1 MIANF
6 DEVSRQLKE
15 LATVINTFKSEA
27 VQLRIIEIVLA
38 GGTFRTVKP
47 TESHDLDEKETK
59 TPRKRRKRK
68 KAAETKLSDGTNAS
82 KGKRKSSG
90 TGAVATVAS
99 IHDAG
104 FFSKPRAIKDI
115 LEHCETN
122 LARKI
127 KANEISGKLGRMV
140 RNGELTRNKNADGQ
154 YQVEKR
160 LIPRWSR
167 PSVASTSDF
176 EAN

>member
-1 MIANF
+1 MIENF

-38 GGTFRTVKP
+38 GGKFQTAKRT
-47 TESHDLDEKETK
+47 ELDDLDEEETK
-59 TPRKRRKRK
+59 APRKRRRRK
-68 KAAETKLSDGTNAS
+68 KAAEKKPSDGTNAP

-99 IHDAG
+99 IYDAG

-127 KANEISGKLGRMV
+127 KANEISGELGRMV
-140 RNGELTRNKNADGQ
+140 RNGELTRTKNADGQ
-154 YQVEKR
+154 YRYKKR
-160 LIPRWSR
+160 LIPRWSK